1 MYFKL
6 SNTADMKVLESEAN
20 ALFKY
25 PNLYE
30 PRVVIS
36 GLTEVSIPI
45 ITMQEPNVISLSIWG
60 LLPSNYQD
68 DWELFQNLTN
78 TLNIHTD
85 TLNSELW
92 YANAFEDHR
101 CLLPVTGYFTSILKD
116 GEIQPYFIESK
127 DGRPLYLAGIYSVLE
142 DGFITSTIL
151 TGPMD
156 AFLGKYQNLVNYMP
170 MLIPENRKD
179 EWLETET
186 KQKRAME
193 ILNTPHGMDLKAKP
207 IAKSLFNQDI
217 SYDSMLMPFDF
228 PED

>member
-92 YANAFEDHR
+92 YANAMEDRR
-101 CLLPVTGYFTSILKD
+101 CLLPVTGYFTSVLKD
-116 GEIQPYFIESK
+116 GEIQPYFIESE

-156 AFLGKYQNLVNYMP
+156 AFLGKYQNLVNFMP

-179 EWLETET
+179 EWLQTET
-186 KQKRAME
+186 KKKRAME
-193 ILNTPHGMDLKAKP
+193 ILSTSHGIDLKAKP

>member
-85 TLNSELW
+85 SLNSKLW
-92 YANAFEDHR
+92 YANAMEDHR
-101 CLLPVTGYFTSILKD
+101 CLLPVTGYFTSVLKD
-116 GEIQPYFIESK
+116 GEIQPYFIESE
-127 DGRPLYLAGIYSVLE
+127 DGRPLYLAGIFSVLE

-156 AFLGKYQNLVNYMP
+156 SFLGKYQNLVNFMP

-186 KQKRAME
+186 KKKRAME
-193 ILNTPHGMDLKAKP
+193 ILSAPHGMDLKAKS